1 MQVPDTWCVLNNCWS
16 LFYIWLA
23 VQMFGFSAQM
33 TSVLVS
39 ILNR

>member
-1 MQVPDTWCVLNNCWS
+1 MQVSDMWYVLNYCWS

-23 VQMFGFSAQM
+23 VQMFGLSAQM

-39 ILNR
+39 ILNH